1 MVDFAPAFDDTEP
14 YDEFGC
20 VAENAAEMGVAV
32 AGRHLP
38 QRTRSTL
45 GSGQSLSVIRWGTA
59 DPEFVFLHGGGQNAA
74 HVGQCRRRVRASGAG
89 RRPSGPWALRQ
100 ARAIAITARGR
111 TRRGSP
117 R

>member
-14 YDEFGC
+14 YDEFAL
-20 VAENAAEMGVAV
+20 VAENAAEMGVAWP
-32 AGRHLP
+32 GRHLP

-59 DPEFVFLHGGGQNAA
+59 DPELVFLHGGGQNADTWDSVVVA
-74 HVGQCRRRVRASGAG
+74 LG
-89 RRPSGPWALRQ
+89 RPALAVDLPGPWALRQ
-100 ARAIAITARGR
+100 AQRPQLRPVGE
-111 TRRGSP
+111 RGSRSP